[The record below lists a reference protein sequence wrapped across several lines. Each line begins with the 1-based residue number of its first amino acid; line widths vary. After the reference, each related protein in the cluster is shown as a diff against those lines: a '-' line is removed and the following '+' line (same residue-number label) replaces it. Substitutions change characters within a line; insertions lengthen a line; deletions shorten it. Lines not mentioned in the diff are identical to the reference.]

1 MGHHQSYE
9 EKIKGVYKGL
19 LLLGVVTLIEVGISL
34 FGKGHLGIDPGA
46 SSLVLGIVGFLLIA
60 LSLYKAY
67 FIIYEFMHMGHEARG
82 LRLTVLMPTLFLV
95 WAIIAF
101 FTEGNYWYESRDLIK
116 QKNERTIDD
125 VKQKQKMEGSI
136 YDPFKKNE
144 NIF

>member
-1 MGHHQSYE
+1 MGDHQSYD

-34 FGKGHLGIDPGA
+34 FGKGHLGFDPGA
-46 SSLVLGIVGFLLIA
+46 STAVLGVVGFLLIA

-82 LRLTVLMPTLFLV
+82 LRLTVLMPTLLLV
-95 WAIIAF
+95 WAVIAF
-101 FTEGNYWYESRDLIK
+101 FHEGNSWFERRDLIK

-125 VKQKQKMEGSI
+125 VKKKKMEGSI
-136 YDPFKKNE
+136 YDPLEKNE

>member
-19 LLLGVVTLIEVGISL
+19 LLLAVVTLIEVGISL

-46 SSLVLGIVGFLLIA
+46 STAVLGIVGFLLIA

-82 LRLTVLMPTLFLV
+82 LRLTVLMPTLLLV
-95 WAIIAF
+95 WAVIAF
-101 FTEGNYWYESRDLIK
+101 FHEGNSWFERRDLIK

-125 VKQKQKMEGSI
+125 VKKKKMEGSI
-136 YDPFKKNE
+136 YDPLEKNE

>member
-1 MGHHQSYE
+1 
-9 EKIKGVYKGL
+9 
-19 LLLGVVTLIEVGISL
+19 
-34 FGKGHLGIDPGA
+34 
-46 SSLVLGIVGFLLIA
+46 
-60 LSLYKAY
+60 
-67 FIIYEFMHMGHEARG
+67 MHMGHEARG
-82 LRLTVLMPTLFLV
+82 LRLTVLMPTLLLV